1 MTSRTPASG
10 DRPQVLETVDPDEIS
25 AQWVGE
31 RPKIDGAVVEA
42 VGRAADKLIR
52 RIYDQKTV
60 HRTQHA
66 AFLTLGMY
74 SHFDDIQEG
83 TERVGSSLE
92 PVFLVVR
99 AMPFPTERA
108 LARCRQDLTLSPLA
122 STAHAHGWLGSVYR
136 PGAPLH
142 IPSHPIPS
150 HLIPSHPQSLAVRV
164 CPVPGPSFSRFERLL
179 APLASLRRFR
189 AARRIGSRRR
199 SRTVGLGFST
209 ASLLPASSAFA

>member
-10 DRPQVLETVDPDEIS
+10 DRPQVLKTVDPGEIS

-31 RPKIDGAVVEA
+31 RPKFDGAVVEA
-42 VGRAADKLIR
+42 VGRAADELIR

-60 HRTQHA
+60 QRTKHA
-66 AFLTLGMY
+66 AFLTLGMW
-74 SHFDDIQEG
+74 SHFDEIQAG
-83 TERVGSSLE
+83 AERVGSSLE

-142 IPSHPIPS
+142 IPS